1 MNCTLETTLKW
12 IHKKLYR
19 ISGFQIDKSKVEKIV
34 NSQSFSIYSSG
45 EIELLLTN
53 PTYQRRFKL
62 STSSICDTLVI
73 SPAALTRH
81 DVTRS
86 NLSGDT
92 SAQTCH
98 DGEDT
103 FFASGTNPA

>member
-1 MNCTLETTLKW
+1 MFHDHPKLCTLFGVRPFDTPDIFMHTYRVFSN
-12 IHKKLYR
+12 YR
-19 ISGFQIDKSKVEKIV
+19 IP
-34 NSQSFSIYSSG
+34 SSG
-45 EIELLLTN
+45 
-53 PTYQRRFKL
+53 L
-62 STSSICDTLVI
+62 SRGHPVDQVKMSSICDTLVI

>member
-1 MNCTLETTLKW
+1 MFL
-12 IHKKLYR
+12 I
-19 ISGFQIDKSKVEKIV
+19 FIV
-34 NSQSFSIYSSG
+34 NFVIV
-45 EIELLLTN
+45 T
-53 PTYQRRFKL
+53 KV
-62 STSSICDTLVI
+62 SSICDTLVI

>member
-1 MNCTLETTLKW
+1 V
-12 IHKKLYR
+12 IVGI
-19 ISGFQIDKSKVEKIV
+19 ISGKIGAIPFKFDFAQHFHNTLNISGKILIFYNIE
-34 NSQSFSIYSSG
+34 NSV
-45 EIELLLTN
+45 
-53 PTYQRRFKL
+53 
-62 STSSICDTLVI
+62 SSICDTLVI

>member
-1 MNCTLETTLKW
+1 MNFIPVKVSTLYYSGLSYLTLYGILCQFTLHTKNN
-12 IHKKLYR
+12 
-19 ISGFQIDKSKVEKIV
+19 V
-34 NSQSFSIYSSG
+34 
-45 EIELLLTN
+45 
-53 PTYQRRFKL
+53 
-62 STSSICDTLVI
+62 SSICDTLVI